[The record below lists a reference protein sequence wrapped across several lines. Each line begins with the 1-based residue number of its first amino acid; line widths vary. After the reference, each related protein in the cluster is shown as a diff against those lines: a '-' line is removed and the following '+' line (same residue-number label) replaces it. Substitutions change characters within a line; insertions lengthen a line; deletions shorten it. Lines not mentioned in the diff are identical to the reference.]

1 MVLCLNLLSLKMDY
15 LLSLVGKDQE
25 TITEAI
31 KELAENTKKVKMPE
45 KEIDDLQSE
54 FVVAKEEIH
63 YLHNKLDTEQDMIED
78 MEHDLDE
85 YEKKSKEAQEILV
98 IKEK

>member
-1 MVLCLNLLSLKMDY
+1 M
-15 LLSLVGKDQE
+15 SLVGKDQE

-31 KELAENTKKVKMPE
+31 KELAENTKKVKIPE

-63 YLHNKLDTEQDMIED
+63 YLHNKLDTKYDMIED

-98 IKEK
+98 IKE